1 MSKILLSL
9 WWIFAWSAVAP
20 ANATADAPSPA
31 LTAAIAD
38 AVDYLTRNQLPNGEF
53 IYRRHLDARQYP
65 YKNNL
70 LRHSG
75 TVYALGMARDFYA
88 RRGEV
93 AAAQKIAAAIRHA
106 NGYLRKFI
114 APVAG
119 EKEILAVWTPRELL
133 DELAPRGSP
142 VVAQLGGS
150 ALGILALLA
159 ETGAS
164 DAAPDTAP
172 ENLATAQ
179 SLGRYLLSQQRADG
193 SFIAKITAGSHREDS
208 FVSLY
213 YPGQALLALVELY
226 RRDGDRR
233 WLNAA
238 IRGGKYLSLSREL
251 SGDYPP
257 DHWLLIAGE
266 RLLPVLPPVALWT
279 RAEFFR
285 QTRKICEVILRAQL
299 VDYALA
305 GEYGAMRIGGQTAP
319 TATMAEGLL
328 AAINYLPPAD
338 AALRARLQL
347 AAARAVRFLLRAQ
360 IKTGAERG
368 GVPHSSTAD
377 LLRAAPER
385 RRAGEIRI
393 DYVQHALSA
402 FVRFAEM
409 E

>member
-1 MSKILLSL
+1 MSKKLLLL
-9 WWIFAWSAVAP
+9 WFFALSVVAP
-20 ANATADAPSPA
+20 AFADETAPPTTAA

-38 AVDYLTRNQLPNGEF
+38 AVDYLTRHQLPNGEF
-53 IYRRHLDARQYP
+53 VYRRHLDARQYP

-88 RRGEV
+88 RRGV
-93 AAAQKIAAAIRHA
+93 ATQEIDAVIRRA

-114 APVAG
+114 APAG
-119 EKEILAVWTPRELL
+119 GKKDVLAVWTPRELL

-159 ETGAS
+159 ETGA
-164 DAAPDTAP
+164 P

-179 SLGRYLLSQQRADG
+179 QLGRYLLSQQRADG
-193 SFIAKITAGSHREDS
+193 SFVSKITAGSRGEDS

-238 IRGGKYLSLSREL
+238 IRGSKYLSLSREL

-347 AAARAVRFLLRAQ
+347 AAERAVNFLLRAQ

-368 GVPHSSTAD
+368 GVPHSATAD
-377 LLRAAPER
+377 LLRVAPER

-402 FVRFAEM
+402 FVRLAES